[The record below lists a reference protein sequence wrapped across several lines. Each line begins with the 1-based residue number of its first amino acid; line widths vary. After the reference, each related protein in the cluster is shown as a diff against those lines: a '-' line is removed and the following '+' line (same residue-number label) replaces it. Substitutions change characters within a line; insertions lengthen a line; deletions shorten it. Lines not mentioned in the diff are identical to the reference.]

1 MPQLA
6 VFFASGAGF
15 GIEKVQVL
23 DAAHAQNITRAQRQ
37 TGRLSAG
44 PAEQRGQKELIP
56 KLGEEILVQISVPL
70 SRGSFIDPTCFPAD
84 PRHRATSSCRPHLSK
99 QS

>member
-37 TGRLSAG
+37 TGRLSAV

-70 SRGSFIDPTCFPAD
+70 SRGSFIESTRLPAA
-84 PRHRATSSCRPHLSK
+84 PRQRATPSARPHLSQ